1 MTKPNE
7 KNDSRLFRKL
17 LHEKLTK
24 KEMDDVFFYSKQ
36 VMGIAAGI
44 LSGFLRIKGIL
55 GFLFFFIFQF
65 LTSFALYNKKID
77 ENHFMDNYSIATSNV
92 FVGLSA
98 FLVSW
103 ITVNTLL
110 I

>member
-1 MTKPNE
+1 MKKTSE
-7 KNDSRLFRKL
+7 KNDSGLLKKL

-24 KEMDDVFFYSKQ
+24 KEMDDVFFYYKQ
-36 VMGIAAGI
+36 VLGIIAGI
-44 LSGFLRIKGIL
+44 ISGILGIKGIW
-55 GFLFFFIFQF
+55 GFFFFFIFQF
-65 LTSFALYNKKID
+65 LMSFIVYNKKIH
-77 ENHFMDNYSIATSNV
+77 ENYFLDNYSIATSNV
-92 FVGLSA
+92 LIALSA